1 MPCRDWLH
9 LQRLACF
16 KFSFKDFCATC
27 FWELIIDCVTD
38 QPSTTVSRMSVQTV
52 LNYKFTV
59 LAFLGSMT
67 CLMSIKWKSESIWS
81 NIGLSKFCSQ
91 EFRHILSDLDVLLS
105 NPTMKILHTKNCT
118 SWLYLTIHSPFV
130 SKHQNDAVFQSK
142 HFLWHLA
149 SMFKCSWNSLQSLCH
164 FVWHCSLD
172 VRQWTD
178 KLAFILLLS
187 VFPLS
192 LSLSKIASG
201 DLAPPAWRICTLRI
215 YVDGL
220 WWQSQHR
227 SYI

>member
-67 CLMSIKWKSESIWS
+67 CSMSINWKHAKRKCFAWFYVKWS

-91 EFRHILSDLDVLLS
+91 EFRHILSDLNVLLS
-105 NPTMKILHTKNCT
+105 NPKMKILHEKNCS

-130 SKHQNDAVFQSK
+130 SKHQNDAV
-142 HFLWHLA
+142 
-149 SMFKCSWNSLQSLCH
+149 
-164 FVWHCSLD
+164 
-172 VRQWTD
+172 
-178 KLAFILLLS
+178 LLLIP
-187 VFPLS
+187 V
-192 LSLSKIASG
+192 
-201 DLAPPAWRICTLRI
+201 
-215 YVDGL
+215 
-220 WWQSQHR
+220 
-227 SYI
+227 